1 MKKYKGILIFSG
13 VIFLFTIA
21 LTIWAW
27 GQIPADAQIPF
38 HWNIQGEVDDYASK
52 PVGLLMGPTMV
63 IILTILMIAIPRMEP
78 RKENLAQSQKAY
90 QIVIGGVLLFFA
102 GLHLTT
108 IVAALGYELDVS
120 TMMAF
125 LLGALFMA
133 IGNYLGKIRSNF
145 MFGIRT
151 PWTLSSE
158 ASWNKTH
165 RLGGWL
171 FFGFGLLIFL
181 SGFLH
186 SGELTL
192 PLLFSGLFGSIIF
205 LFGYSYWVW
214 RQDETVSHETTSKK
228 I

>member
-13 VIFLFTIA
+13 VIFLFTLA

-38 HWNIQGEVDDYASK
+38 HWNIKGEVDNYASK
-52 PVGLLMGPTMV
+52 PVGLLMGPVMV
-63 IILTILMIAIPRMEP
+63 IFLTLLLIFIPRMEP
-78 RKENLAQSQKAY
+78 RKENLEQSQKAF
-90 QIVIGGVLLFFA
+90 QTVIGGILIFFA
-102 GLHLTT
+102 GLHLIT
-108 IVAALGYELDVS
+108 ILAVLGYEANIAS
-120 TMMAF
+120 MMAF

-158 ASWNKTH
+158 VSWNKTH

-171 FFGFGLLIFL
+171 FFISGLLVFL
-181 SGFLH
+181 SGFLRN
-186 SGELTL
+186 GELTFGI
-192 PLLFSGLFGSIIF
+192 LLGGLFGSIIL
-205 LFGYSYWVW
+205 LFGYSYLIWKS
-214 RQDETVSHETTSKK
+214 DKDKK
-228 I
+228 DIGG

>member
-1 MKKYKGILIFSG
+1 MNKNSYKGILIFSG
-13 VIFLFTIA
+13 VVFLFTLA

-27 GQIPADAQIPF
+27 GKIPATAQIPF
-38 HWNIQGEVDDYASK
+38 HWNIQGEVDNYANK
-52 PVGLLMGPTMV
+52 TVGLLMGPAMV
-63 IILTILMIAIPRMEP
+63 IFSTLLLVFIPRVEP

-90 QIVIGGVLLFFA
+90 QTVIGGLLLFFA
-102 GLHLTT
+102 GLHLIT
-108 IVAALGYELDVS
+108 ILSTLGYGSDVG

-158 ASWNKTH
+158 ISWNKTH

-171 FFGFGLLIFL
+171 FFIVGLLVFL

-186 SGELTL
+186 DGGLTFS
-192 PLLFSGLFGSIIF
+192 LLLGGLFIAVIF
-205 LFGYSYWVW
+205 LFGYSYWIW
-214 RQDETVSHETTSKK
+214 KADDDKR
-228 I
+228 

>member
-1 MKKYKGILIFSG
+1 MKTKRYKGTLIFSG
-13 VIFLFTIA
+13 VIFLFTLA

-38 HWNIQGEVDDYASK
+38 HWNIKGEADNYASK
-52 PVGLLMGPTMV
+52 AVGLMVGPIAV
-63 IILTILMIAIPRMEP
+63 IFLTLLLIFIPRMEP
-78 RKENLAQSQKAY
+78 RKENLDQSQKAF
-90 QIVIGGVLLFFA
+90 QTVIGGILLFLA
-102 GLHLTT
+102 GLHLIT
-108 IVAALGYELDVS
+108 ILAVLGYKANIV

-158 ASWNKTH
+158 ISWNKTH

-171 FFGFGLLIFL
+171 FLLIGLLVFL
-181 SGFLH
+181 SGFIH
-186 SGELTL
+186 NAELTFG
-192 PLLFSGLFGSIIF
+192 LLFGGLFGSIIL

-214 RQDETVSHETTSKK
+214 KGDEERIESRK
-228 I
+228 